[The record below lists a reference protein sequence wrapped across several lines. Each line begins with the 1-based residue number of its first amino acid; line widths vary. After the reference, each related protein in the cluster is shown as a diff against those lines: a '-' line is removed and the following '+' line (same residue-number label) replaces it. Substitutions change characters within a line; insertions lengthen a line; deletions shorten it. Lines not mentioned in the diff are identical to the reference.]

1 MTNQSQ
7 QKILKIVAVLCVCA
21 LIGDRLVF
29 SPLLSLWDD
38 RSQQIQELKKSVAK
52 GTLLLE
58 REDAL
63 TKQWSDMKNNA
74 LPKEMSA
81 AENQVIKAID
91 RWVRDSRVN
100 LVSIKPQW
108 KREDD
113 AYQTFECRA
122 VAQGNMQTLA
132 RFIYELEQDEG
143 AIKVESLDI
152 TSNDD
157 KGSSLNMAV
166 RFSGLQ
172 FSEVKK

>member
-7 QKILKIVAVLCVCA
+7 QKILKIIAVLCVCA
-21 LIGDRLVF
+21 LIGDRLLIT
-29 SPLLSLWDD
+29 PLLSLWDD
-38 RSQQIQELKKSVAK
+38 RSERIQELTKSVTK
-52 GTLLLE
+52 GTMLLE
-58 REDAL
+58 REEAL
-63 TKQWSDMKNNA
+63 TDQWSYMKNNA
-74 LPKEMSA
+74 MPEDMSA

-91 RWVRDSRVN
+91 RWVRNSRVN

-122 VAQGNMQTLA
+122 VAQGNMQTIA
-132 RFIYELEQDEG
+132 RFIYELEQDDG

-152 TSNDD
+152 SANDD

-172 FSEVKK
+172 FSEVKQ

>member
-7 QKILKIVAVLCVCA
+7 QKILKIVAILCVCA
-21 LIGDRLVF
+21 LVGDRLVI

-38 RSQQIQELKKSVAK
+38 RVEQIQELRKSVAK
-52 GTLLLE
+52 GTLLME
-58 REDAL
+58 REEAL
-63 TKQWSDMKNNA
+63 TDQWSYMQNNA

-91 RWVRDSRVN
+91 RWVRDSRIN

-122 VAQGNMQTLA
+122 VAQGNMQTLS
-132 RFIYELEQDEG
+132 RFIYALEQDDG

-152 TSNDD
+152 SANDD

-172 FSEVKK
+172 FSEVKQ